1 VTSIIPNNIL
11 GSNASENAMAIVT
24 GTLKDIQLF
33 VAAYEER
40 SFTAAAEREHATQSG
55 VSQHIRKLELALGI
69 QLFNRDKGHVVPTP
83 AAETYYARCIDV
95 LRAHDI
101 ATTTV
106 RTFAGGHEETIVV
119 GLMPT
124 MTRCMLAPVLS
135 AYAAAHPN
143 GMVRIVEGY
152 SGTLTQQ
159 VRAGD
164 LDFAIVPA
172 INAVPG
178 LRSRLFLRTPE
189 VLVGGANSVWQHDTP
204 INLATIGPIKLVL
217 PGMVNTRRAL
227 IERYCASNGIEI
239 ARVIE
244 MDAMLGTLDFVARS
258 DWLAI
263 LPGIMMAVDAPLG
276 QLKVAPLA
284 DPPMALDL
292 VLIEPSRRPLSK
304 PAEAFLALLQAEAL
318 RLNARW
324 ERPHAAAPSQTALP
338 TKKSRSGT

>member
-1 VTSIIPNNIL
+1 M
-11 GSNASENAMAIVT
+11 ASVT

-55 VSQHIRKLELALGI
+55 VSQHVRKLELALGVR
-69 QLFNRDKGHVVPTP
+69 LFNRDKGHVVPTP
-83 AAETYYARCIDV
+83 AAESYYARCIDL
-95 LRAHDI
+95 LRAHEV
-101 ATTTV
+101 ATTAV
-106 RTFAGGHEETIVV
+106 KSFAGGHEATITV

-159 VRAGD
+159 VRSGD

-172 INAVPG
+172 IAAVPG

-189 VLVGGANSVWQHDTP
+189 VLVGSAGSVWRHDVP
-204 INLATIGPIKLVL
+204 IKLAGIGPIKLVL
-217 PGMVNTRRAL
+217 PGPINTRRAL

-239 ARVIE
+239 ARLIE

-284 DPPMALDL
+284 DPPMDLDL
-292 VLIEPSRRPLSK
+292 ALIEPSRRPLSQA
-304 PAEAFLALLQAEAL
+304 AEAFLALLQAEAL

-324 ERPHAAAPSQTALP
+324 NRTVPVAPSRAATPA
-338 TKKSRSGT
+338 KKARSKA